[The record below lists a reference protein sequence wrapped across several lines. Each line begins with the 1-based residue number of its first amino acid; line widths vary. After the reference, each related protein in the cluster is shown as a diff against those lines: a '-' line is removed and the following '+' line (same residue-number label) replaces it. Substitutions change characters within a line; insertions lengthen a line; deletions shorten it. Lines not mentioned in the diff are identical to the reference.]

1 MTDAPLHPPS
11 KVGGINSSSRQ
22 LDPANKTR
30 PPKSICGCVIGVLRW
45 PRVSSRGRW
54 VGEGAFATG
63 FSIIHLFAA
72 EGIRGAC
79 QSSFGPAALAPKL
92 RSVTAHTLCRRRPLF
107 QCGNTREKPPSLL
120 HLSFFFGY
128 ATLWAPSCEN
138 RCDFPSTAFKP
149 REMYSQ
155 LIKRF
160 GGISRVL
167 FPFFL
172 SSGSDKTVKIQ
183 PDNRFEL
190 SRTPPTPPEKNI
202 CQEDENL

>member
-1 MTDAPLHPPS
+1 MTDAPLPPPS

-45 PRVSSRGRW
+45 PRVSSRGRGA
-54 VGEGAFATG
+54 VGKGAFAAG

-107 QCGNTREKPPSLL
+107 QRGNTREKPRSLL
-120 HLSFFFGY
+120 HLSFFF
-128 ATLWAPSCEN
+128 
-138 RCDFPSTAFKP
+138 
-149 REMYSQ
+149 
-155 LIKRF
+155 
-160 GGISRVL
+160 
-167 FPFFL
+167 FFL
-172 SSGSDKTVKIQ
+172 VTPLFGLLHAKIVAT
-183 PDNRFEL
+183 F
-190 SRTPPTPPEKNI
+190 PPRRLNPEKCI
-202 CQEDENL
+202 HS

>member
-1 MTDAPLHPPS
+1 MSHL
-11 KVGGINSSSRQ
+11 GG
-22 LDPANKTR
+22 
-30 PPKSICGCVIGVLRW
+30 GG
-45 PRVSSRGRW
+45 
-54 VGEGAFATG
+54 VGEGAFAAG

-107 QCGNTREKPPSLL
+107 QCGNTREKPRSLL
-120 HLSFFFGY
+120 HLSFFFFFGY

-149 REMYSQ
+149 GEMYSQ

-167 FPFFL
+167 FPFFCHANPTKPSKSSLTIDL
-172 SSGSDKTVKIQ
+172 SS
-183 PDNRFEL
+183 
-190 SRTPPTPPEKNI
+190 TPPPQPLPKK
-202 CQEDENL
+202 LFA